1 MRVST
6 ASSFL
11 RAVRDIQTQQVEI
24 GNLQAQIGSG
34 RRLIRPSDGPTES
47 ARAVDLN
54 QALSRLEQFSRNRDF
69 ADQQLGLVEATL
81 SSVNNVLQRVRELTI
96 QANSSAQT
104 DETRAII
111 RTEVEQ
117 RLNEIL
123 DLANTRD
130 GNGDYLFS
138 GSRSNTQA
146 FSIGPAGTVYNGDQS
161 PRSLQISAD
170 RTIDINDSG
179 FEVFQSIR
187 NGNGTFLADINPAN
201 TGSGLISPGSVVD
214 VTAYQADDFR
224 IVFTSPTTYDVI
236 NDSTATTVL
245 AGQTYIDGSNINF
258 NGVQVEISGDVQ
270 TGDQFNVQASRN
282 QDIFQ
287 TLTNLIN
294 TLNISPFDSADEAQ
308 LQQGLQRALGD
319 IDQAIGNVLEIRTTV
334 GTRQNSIESVR
345 QESDSAS
352 LVLQQ
357 SLSEVQDLD
366 LAEAISQLTFQ
377 TTTLEAIQATFSRIQ
392 QLNLFNFLR

>member
-11 RAVRDIQTQQVEI
+11 RAIRDIQTQQVEI

-34 RRLIRPSDGPTES
+34 RKLIRPSDGPTES

-111 RTEVEQ
+111 RTEIEQ

-138 GSRSNTQA
+138 GSRGNTQA
-146 FSIGPAGTVYNGDQS
+146 FSIGPTGTVYNGDQS
-161 PRSLQISAD
+161 PRNLQISAD
-170 RTIDINDSG
+170 RTIDISDSG

-201 TGSGLISPGSVVD
+201 TGSGVISPGSVVD
-214 VTAYQADDFR
+214 ISAYQADDFR

-236 NDSTATTVL
+236 NDSTATTIL
-245 AGQTYIDGSNINF
+245 AGQTYIDGGNINF
-258 NGVQVEISGDVQ
+258 NGVQVEISGELQ
-270 TGDQFNVQASRN
+270 TGDEFNVQASRN

-294 TLNISPFDSADEAQ
+294 TLNISPFDTADEAR

-334 GTRQNSIESVR
+334 GTRQNSIDSVS

-366 LAEAISQLTFQ
+366 LAEAISQLSFQ
-377 TTTLEAIQATFSRIQ
+377 TTTLEAIQATFSRVQ